1 MNILSLKDCTMMQLT
16 KILIRIDKEYEKLLS
31 EMKISDKRK
40 SHIVGCV
47 EMSFALAQRYDLDP
61 YKAVLAAKFHD
72 YFREVDISEIIELA
86 KNLNVTI
93 SDFELRFPRVLHGK
107 VAATYFSANGYIED
121 SEILEAIEHHTLGEA
136 GVGNLSKLLFIVDA
150 IEKFRI
156 YDGVEALRTEIEGKS
171 LDEAYI
177 LVLKRTIIDMIR
189 KNKILAPAT
198 IGAYNY
204 MMEVGL

>member
-1 MNILSLKDCTMMQLT
+1 MSISNLKDYIMMQLNEILS
-16 KILIRIDKEYEKLLS
+16 KIGKEHEVLLNK
-31 EMKISDKRK
+31 MNISDKRK
-40 SHIVGCV
+40 RHLDGCV
-47 EMSFALAQRYDLDP
+47 EMSYELALVYGINP
-61 YKAVLAAKFHD
+61 YKAVLTALMHD
-72 YFREVDISEIIELA
+72 YFREIDNMGIIELA
-86 KNLNVTI
+86 KNLKVSI

-107 VAATYFSANGYIED
+107 VAASYFLKNGYIED
-121 SEILEAIEHHTLGEA
+121 DDIIEAIQHHTLGEA
-136 GVGNLSKLLFIVDA
+136 GVGKLAKLLFVVDA
-150 IEKFRI
+150 VEKFRTYEGVKALRSEI
-156 YDGVEALRTEIEGKS
+156 YDKS